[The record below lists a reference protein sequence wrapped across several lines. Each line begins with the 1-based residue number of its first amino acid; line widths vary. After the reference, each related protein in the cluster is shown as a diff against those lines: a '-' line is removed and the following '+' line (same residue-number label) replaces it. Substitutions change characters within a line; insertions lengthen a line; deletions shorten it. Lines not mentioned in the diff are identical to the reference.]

1 MLVLLALFD
10 ALSMHSDIRIAA
22 SHLGTLDAR
31 RVELKDKLKPS
42 QKMVHGW
49 TNPEDGRTD
58 WSACLDW
65 DDVKP
70 VQDYKLT
77 N

>member
-1 MLVLLALFD
+1 MRHVEPEGNVEAEPED
-10 ALSMHSDIRIAA
+10 
-22 SHLGTLDAR
+22 GAR
-31 RVELKDKLKPS
+31 
-42 QKMVHGW
+42 W

>member
-1 MLVLLALFD
+1 MCDTWNQRA
-10 ALSMHSDIRIAA
+10 M
-22 SHLGTLDAR
+22 
-31 RVELKDKLKPS
+31 LKPS

-49 TNPEDGRTD
+49 ANLEDGRADSNLEDGRAD

-65 DDVKP
+65 DDVKL